1 MSPAPKQPEG
11 TALALYRPEIYPGT
25 MYAELQKFGKT
36 DRQLRQL
43 TLFEISPQHDEAG
56 PVEISGLDL
65 DNSQDKAL
73 SAVQLLLSRTDYK
86 GNLPGVYVNS
96 PDYRWEGILPGL
108 EFTVPEYLEAYGL
121 EKNERGAFPARQRE
135 LALKALKS
143 LCLPRRVVYKK
154 PRWEKG
160 RKLYDVIV
168 VYKPL
173 IEMLEGYFGLEE
185 AEAAAVEQGENPPG
199 RLSVIG
205 LRPSPLLMD
214 GLANFYLLKPA
225 RLHKELEALAAQ
237 KRGTKARVPRALSLF
252 VQWLLTKNH
261 AEEKVS
267 RDTLVVKLRLESYR
281 AQRKLRKAYDQ
292 IDEALEYALEL
303 EYLLSYEEDDFG
315 VFTLRLNPERCSRVK
330 LGEPEQPEQEEEIEA

>member
-1 MSPAPKQPEG
+1 VSPTPKQPKG
-11 TALALYRPEIYPGT
+11 TAPALYRPEVYPGT

-36 DRQLRQL
+36 DRQMRQL
-43 TLFEISPQHDEAG
+43 ALSEIRPQHAEAG

-65 DNSQDKAL
+65 DISQDKAL
-73 SAVQLLLSRTDYK
+73 SAVQLLLSRTNYE
-86 GNLPGVYVNS
+86 GNLPGVYVRS

-108 EFTVPEYLEAYGL
+108 AFTVPEYLEAYGL
-121 EKNERGAFPARQRE
+121 QKNKRGAFPGRQRK
-135 LALKALKS
+135 LALEALKS

-160 RKLYDVIV
+160 KKLYDVIV

-185 AEAAAVEQGENPPG
+185 AEAATVEQGENLPD

-205 LRPSPLLMD
+205 LRPSPLLLD

-225 RLHKELEALAAQ
+225 TLHKELEALVAK
-237 KRGTKARVPRALSLF
+237 KRGTNARVPRAYSLF
-252 VQWLLTKNH
+252 VEWLLTRSH

-267 RDTLVVKLRLESYR
+267 RDTLVTKLRLESYR
-281 AQRKLRKAYDQ
+281 DQRKLKKAYGQ
-292 IDEALEYALEL
+292 IDEALEHALEL
-303 EYLLSYEEDDFG
+303 EYLLSYEKDVFG
-315 VFTLRLNPERCSRVK
+315 VFTLRLNPEKCSRVK
-330 LGEPEQPEQEEEIEA
+330 LGEPEQQEETEA